1 MAVATTKTTTT
12 TSLDLRGFYERTY
25 DRLVDAFS
33 PRDLLSR
40 NPVSRGMAVWTAVI
54 LALVLLV
61 SYLTG

>member
-1 MAVATTKTTTT
+1 MTAIF
-12 TSLDLRGFYERTY
+12 RGFSGRTY

-33 PRDLLSR
+33 PRGVLSR

-61 SYLTG
+61 SYLRG